1 MLSRAL
7 RQLHISPS
15 CFDWFA
21 GLSASFVAG
30 LFLFFFSMQLKITLP
45 LICDVVF
52 TILRFIEASV
62 TGLESTQLAAV
73 RISAVRAV
81 YE

>member
-1 MLSRAL
+1 M
-7 RQLHISPS
+7 
-15 CFDWFA
+15 
-21 GLSASFVAG
+21 
-30 LFLFFFSMQLKITLP
+30 KIAVP
-45 LICDVVF
+45 LNCVF
-52 TILRFIEASV
+52 HAIRRFIDASV